1 MKNLTEIEILFI
13 LFQKILKQK
22 SLHSRKEYCME
33 SYKEFLE
40 RINSFENKELHLG
53 NEYFGINPSV
63 HQKVNDDNTFKT
75 FYGDTIV
82 FNLTDTEKELLTHYV
97 EQLYNAAPE
106 CFCEK
111 LISNT
116 YHMTLHDLSNSP
128 NLSDIAAEM
137 FHNEL
142 RVIYKRNAIKP
153 YKIKMKS
160 KYIFNMVN
168 TSLVL
173 GLYPTDEYEYHK
185 LMELYFL
192 FDEVK
197 QLSYPLTP
205 HITLAYYNS
214 HGFGTESARKL
225 EQAVNRLNLT
235 PLEFELDV
243 KNLYYQKFRS
253 MNDYINIFCLGSL

>member
-1 MKNLTEIEILFI
+1 
-13 LFQKILKQK
+13 
-22 SLHSRKEYCME
+22 ME
-33 SYKEFLE
+33 TYNEFLE
-40 RINSFENKELHLG
+40 RINSFEKQELWLG
-53 NEYFGINPSV
+53 NEYFGINSSV
-63 HQKVNDDNTFKT
+63 YQKVDDDNTFKP

-82 FNLTDTEKELLTHYV
+82 FNLADNDKEIMDSYV
-97 EQLYNAAPE
+97 KQLYTAAPE

-111 LISNT
+111 LISHT

-128 NLSDIAAEM
+128 NLSDIATDM
-137 FHNEL
+137 FFNEL
-142 RVIYKRNAIKP
+142 HILEKRSAVIP

-173 GLYPTDEYEYHK
+173 GLYPVNEGEYKK

-197 QLSYPLTP
+197 QLNYPLTP

-243 KNLYYQKFRS
+243 KNLSYQKFRS